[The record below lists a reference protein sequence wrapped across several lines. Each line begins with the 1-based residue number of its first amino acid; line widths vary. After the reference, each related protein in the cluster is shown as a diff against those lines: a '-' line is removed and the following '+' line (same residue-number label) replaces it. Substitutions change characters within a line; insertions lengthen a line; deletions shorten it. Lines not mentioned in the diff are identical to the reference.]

1 MPVLLDGGCFI
12 GQAMGEA
19 SPFTP
24 DDLLRSLDEHG
35 VSTALVGSYRSLYHD
50 VKAGNREAAQF
61 ASKHPERIIPL
72 GILHPARYDES
83 PAQQLAWLKQDLGI
97 SIAALFSLP
106 SYYPIVWDSPWMV
119 ELGRAADDL
128 GVVLQA
134 GIRDDVE
141 LAAVGRAWGGLKTP
155 VLVRW
160 MAGHRY
166 RMHGHEQAAAR
177 AWPNFFFDVGNACS
191 TGAITRLVETIGAD
205 RLFFASNTPHNLP
218 ASPHAV
224 FAEAKLSPLDRAWIA
239 SGTLQ
244 TVLSTTTKESPTTAS
259 GQAHRKLWAKLK
271 AWPKFDTHWHP
282 DHWNLGEPATDF
294 AAQQRTWTEFGVERV
309 LAFSIEAINYD
320 LDAGNRQ
327 TERVLAADPRAVG
340 LIVVNPLQPR
350 ESLAQIERL
359 AAHPRFVGVKTIQDN
374 YGRGLD
380 HAAYEPLLAE
390 AAKRDLPVLAHLT
403 GMEGAARKFPT
414 VRFVGAHGNWGRT
427 HRLRAL
433 PNVWFDFSTSHALAE
448 ETQLARFIRETGPQ
462 RILFGSDGQL
472 VSPAWSLA
480 KLMDCGLSD
489 EELDLILRRNAEQVF
504 PKAKAGHQRTQ
515 GIADWRPESRS

>member
-19 SPFTP
+19 SPFTA
-24 DDLLRSLDEHG
+24 DDLLRSLDENG

-50 VKAGNREAAQF
+50 VKAGSREVAQI
-61 ASKHPERIIPL
+61 ATKHPDRIVPL
-72 GILHPARYDES
+72 GILNSARYDET
-83 PAQQLAWLKQDLGI
+83 PAQQLAWLELEMGI
-97 SIAALFSLP
+97 HVAALFSLP
-106 SYYPIVWDSPWMV
+106 SYYPVVWDSPWMT
-119 ELGRAADDL
+119 ELGRAAESF

-141 LAAVGRAWGGLKTP
+141 LAAVGRAWGGLKSP
-155 VLVRW
+155 VLIRW

-166 RMHGHEQAAAR
+166 RMHAHEQAAAR

-191 TGAITRLVETIGAD
+191 TGAIERLVETIGAN
-205 RLFFASNTPHNLP
+205 RLFFASGTPHNLP
-218 ASPHAV
+218 APPHAV
-224 FAEAKLSPLDRAWIA
+224 LAEAELSDTDRAAI
-239 SGTLQ
+239 SGGTLAK
-244 TVLSTTTKESPTTAS
+244 LLNFSGATKAAS
-259 GQAHRKLWAKLK
+259 APAAASRQQLWAKLK
-271 AWPKFDTHWHP
+271 SWPKFDTHWHP
-282 DHWNLGEPATDF
+282 DHWNLGEPATDL
-294 AAQQRTWTEFGVERV
+294 ASQRRVWDAFHVEHV
-309 LAFSIEAINYD
+309 LVFSIEAINYD

-340 LIVVNPLQPR
+340 LIVVNPLQPQA
-350 ESLAQIERL
+350 SLAQIERL

-374 YGRGLD
+374 YGLGLD

-403 GMEGAARKFPT
+403 GLEGAARKFPN

-427 HRLRAL
+427 HRLRGL

-448 ETQLARFIRETGPQ
+448 ETQLARFIREAGPQ

-480 KLMDCGLSD
+480 KLLDCGLGDD
-489 EELDLILRRNAEQVF
+489 ELNLILRRNAEQVF
-504 PKAKAGHQRTQ
+504 PKAKAGS
-515 GIADWRPESRS
+515 A

>member
-1 MPVLLDGGCFI
+1 MPVLFDGGCFV
-12 GQAMGEA
+12 GQAMGQAE
-19 SPFTP
+19 PFTEE
-24 DDLLRSLDEHG
+24 DLLRSLDEHG
-35 VSTALVGSYRSLYHD
+35 VSAALVGAYRSLYYD
-50 VKAGNREAAQF
+50 VKAGNREAAQL
-61 ASKHPERIIPL
+61 AARHPDRLLPL
-72 GILHPARYDES
+72 GILHPARYDET
-83 PAQQLAWLKQDLGI
+83 PAQQLVWLKQELGI
-97 SIAALFSLP
+97 GIAALFSLP
-106 SYYPIVWDSPWMV
+106 SYYPVVWDSPWMV
-119 ELGRAADDL
+119 ELGHAAESL

-134 GIRDDVE
+134 GIRDEVE
-141 LAAVGRAWGGLKTP
+141 LAAVGRAWGGLKCP

-177 AWPNFFFDVGNACS
+177 AWANFYFDVGNACS
-191 TGAITRLVETIGAD
+191 TGAIARLVETIGAD
-205 RLFFASNTPHNLP
+205 RLFFASSRPHHLP

-224 FAEAKLSPLDRAWIA
+224 FAEAELSALDRAWIA

-244 TVLSTTTKESPTTAS
+244 AVLTTTTKRAEPTAS
-259 GQAHRKLWAKLK
+259 AQTRKALWTKLK
-271 AWPKFDTHWHP
+271 SWPKFDTHWHP
-282 DHWNLGEPATDF
+282 DHWNLGEPATEF
-294 AAQQRTWTEFGVERV
+294 GAQQRIWTEFGVERV
-309 LAFSIEAINYD
+309 LVFSIEAINYD

-327 TERVLAADPRAVG
+327 TERVLAADPRTVG
-340 LIVVNPLQPR
+340 LIVVNPLRPA

-359 AAHPRFVGVKTIQDN
+359 AAHPRFVGLKTIQDN
-374 YGRGLD
+374 YGIGLD

-403 GMEGAARKFPT
+403 GLEGAARKFPT

-448 ETQLARFIRETGPQ
+448 ETQLARFIRETGPR

-480 KLMDCGLSD
+480 KLLDCGLSD
-489 EELDLILRRNAEQVF
+489 DELDLVLRRNAEQVF
-504 PKAKAGHQRTQ
+504 PKARAAVQ
-515 GIADWRPESRS
+515 S

>member
-1 MPVLLDGGCFI
+1 MSVFLDGGCFI

-50 VKAGNREAAQF
+50 VKAGNREAAHVAAQ
-61 ASKHPERIIPL
+61 HPERLIPV

-83 PAQQLAWLKQDLGI
+83 PAQQLAWLKQELGI

-119 ELGRAADDL
+119 ELGRAAETL

-141 LAAVGRAWGGLKTP
+141 LAAVGRAWGGLKSP
-155 VLVRW
+155 VLIRW

-166 RMHGHEQAAAR
+166 RMQGQEQAAAR
-177 AWPNFFFDVGNACS
+177 AWPTFFFDVGNACS
-191 TGAITRLVETIGAD
+191 TGAIERLAETIGAN
-205 RLFFASNTPHNLP
+205 RLFFASNSPHNLS

-224 FAEAKLSPLDRAWIA
+224 LAEAELSDADRAAI
-239 SGTLQ
+239 SGGTLAK
-244 TVLSTTTKESPTTAS
+244 LLNFNGSSKAISSPAAAS
-259 GQAHRKLWAKLK
+259 RQQAWAKLK

-282 DHWNLGEPATDF
+282 DHWNLGEPATDL
-294 AAQQRTWTEFGVERV
+294 AAQQRVWTEFGVERV
-309 LAFSIEAINYD
+309 LVFSIEAINYD

-327 TERVLAADPRAVG
+327 TERALAADPRAVG
-340 LIVVNPLQPR
+340 LIVVNPLQPQA
-350 ESLAQIERL
+350 SLAQIERL

-374 YGRGLD
+374 YGLGLD

-403 GMEGAARKFPT
+403 GLEGAARKFPT

-427 HRLRAL
+427 HRLREL

-480 KLMDCGLSD
+480 KLMDCGLND
-489 EELDLILRRNAEQVF
+489 EELDMILRRNAEQVF
-504 PKAKAGHQRTQ
+504 PKAKASNQR
-515 GIADWRPESRS
+515 R

>member
-1 MPVLLDGGCFI
+1 MPALFDGGCFV
-12 GQAMGEA
+12 GQPMGQSE
-19 SPFTP
+19 PFTP
-24 DDLLRSLDEHG
+24 DDLLRSLDENG
-35 VSTALVGSYRSLYHD
+35 VSTALVGSYRSLYYD
-50 VKAGNREAAQF
+50 VKAGNCEVAQL
-61 ASKHPERIIPL
+61 AVKHPSRIIPL
-72 GILHPARYDES
+72 GILHPARYDET
-83 PAQQLAWLKQDLGI
+83 PAKQLAWLKKELGI
-97 SIAALFSLP
+97 TVAALFSSP
-106 SYYPIVWDSPWMV
+106 SYYPVVWDSPWMV
-119 ELGRAADDL
+119 ELGRAAEEL

-141 LAAVGRAWGGLKTP
+141 LAAVSRTWGALRTP
-155 VLVRW
+155 VLIRW

-166 RMHGHEQAAAR
+166 RMHSHEQAAAR
-177 AWPNFFFDVGNACS
+177 ACPNFYFDVGNACS
-191 TGAITRLVETIGAD
+191 TGAIARLTETIGAD

-218 ASPHAV
+218 AASHAV
-224 FAEAKLSPLDRAWIA
+224 FSEATLSPLDRAWIA

-244 TVLSTTTKESPTTAS
+244 KALTTTTVKSPATAS
-259 GQAHRKLWAKLK
+259 AKSRNKHWAKLK

-294 AAQQRTWTEFGVERV
+294 ASQQRTWTEFGIERV
-309 LAFSIEAINYD
+309 LVFSIEAINYD

-327 TERVLAADPRAVG
+327 TERVLAADPRAIG

-374 YGRGLD
+374 YGLGLD
-380 HAAYEPLLAE
+380 HAAYEPLLTE
-390 AAKRDLPVLAHLT
+390 AAKRDLPVLMHLT
-403 GMEGAARKFPT
+403 GLEGAARKFPS

-427 HRLRAL
+427 HRLRTL

-448 ETQLARFIRETGPQ
+448 ETELARFIRETGAH

-480 KLMDCGLSD
+480 KLLDCGLSD
-489 EELDLILRRNAEQVF
+489 GDLDLILRRNAEQVF
-504 PKAKAGHQRTQ
+504 PKAKTANL
-515 GIADWRPESRS
+515 

>member
-1 MPVLLDGGCFI
+1 MPPLLDGGCFV

-19 SPFTP
+19 TPFSA
-24 DDLLRSLDEHG
+24 DDLLRSLNENG
-35 VSTALVGSYRSLYHD
+35 VSAALVGSYRSLYYD
-50 VKAGNREAAQF
+50 VKAGNREVAQLAAQQ
-61 ASKHPERIIPL
+61 PQRIVPL
-72 GILHPARYDES
+72 GVLHPARYDEP
-83 PAQQLAWLKQDLGI
+83 PAQQLAWLKQELGI
-97 SIAALFSLP
+97 GVAALFSLP
-106 SYYPIVWDSPWMV
+106 SYYPVVWDSPWTT
-119 ELGRAADDL
+119 ELGRAAEKL

-141 LAAVGRAWGGLKTP
+141 LAAVSRAWGGLKSP
-155 VLVRW
+155 VLIRW

-166 RMHGHEQAAAR
+166 RMHGHEQATAR
-177 AWPNFFFDVGNACS
+177 ACPNFFFDVGNACS
-191 TGAITRLVETIGAD
+191 TGAMARLAETIGAD
-205 RLFFASNTPHNLP
+205 RLFFASSTPHNLP
-218 ASPHAV
+218 ASPHAIL
-224 FAEAKLSPLDRAWIA
+224 AEAELSADDRAAI
-239 SGTLQ
+239 SGGTLARLLNFTAPSQ
-244 TVLSTTTKESPTTAS
+244 TPSPAAAS
-259 GQAHRKLWAKLK
+259 RQQLWAKLK
-271 AWPKFDTHWHP
+271 SWPKFDTHWHP

-294 AAQQRTWTEFGVERV
+294 ASQQRTWTEFGVERV
-309 LAFSIEAINYD
+309 LVFSIEAINYD

-374 YGRGLD
+374 YGLGLN
-380 HAAYEPLLAE
+380 HASYEPLLAE

-403 GMEGAARKFPT
+403 GLEGAARNFPT

-448 ETQLARFIRETGPQ
+448 ETQLARLIRETGAH
-462 RILFGSDGQL
+462 RMLFGSDGQL

-480 KLMDCGLSD
+480 KVLDCGLSD
-489 EELDLILRRNAEQVF
+489 GDLDLILRRNAEVVF
-504 PKAKAGHQRTQ
+504 PKGKLPSLR
-515 GIADWRPESRS
+515 